1 MAGILRHCQT
11 KGADNGLSRPKR
23 YQEARDPAYS
33 TSWCISAYR
42 TNMHVRDLAS
52 NHYLALEHSKI
63 ALEPNHT

>member
-33 TSWCISAYR
+33 TSWRISGEQDAPGMMLGML
-42 TNMHVRDLAS
+42 TTV
-52 NHYLALEHSKI
+52 
-63 ALEPNHT
+63 